1 MEATA
6 NANGSKYIYKTHT
19 KNTQTHKH
27 TLYTSVPKGKE
38 LPTTPTEL
46 NRK

>member
-19 KNTQTHKH
+19 KNTQTH
-27 TLYTSVPKGKE
+27 TFGSALFWGG
-38 LPTTPTEL
+38 
-46 NRK
+46 R